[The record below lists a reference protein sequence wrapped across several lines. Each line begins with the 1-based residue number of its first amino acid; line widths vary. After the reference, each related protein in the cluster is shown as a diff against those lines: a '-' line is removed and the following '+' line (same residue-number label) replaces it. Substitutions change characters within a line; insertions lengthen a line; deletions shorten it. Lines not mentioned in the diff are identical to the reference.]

1 METNRALLD
10 ELMGAER
17 NLAPEQRTNRRRRHF
32 SDPEVDKM
40 YLVGC
45 SPYELFKGTKSDYF
59 GPNPKIVDDTCK
71 EEWEKLS
78 EHEKRRYGYEEDTRK
93 FLMDMVR
100 KVDNR
105 ISDNLARIKNEAPD
119 DIQANARKVVQLEDE
134 MEELLKNLQALAE
147 KGEVLMAF
155 DLYKRV
161 ENLRAQRDKL
171 YVVPDAQRRHLV
183 CPISGNLI
191 LRSDSDERLLS
202 HFTGKQYNGWKLVR
216 AKLKELNEK
225 LSSRPADVYDRVPP
239 RQTYPIS
246 RSHGSAGRGGSS
258 LPFGGRSETV
268 AYSHHNDRSSR
279 FSRDH
284 SQSSSYHKTRD
295 RSRDRASRSGS
306 NYERN
311 NRDDDR
317 SRLPSSHYRRDKYG
331 SGRDRSLSRDREQE
345 RYHRK
350 RGRDDEYDY
359 DFVDRQG
366 KYDSDRDSS
375 SNNNKK
381 KKQKKEKKKKSH
393 KSHKHHSSSRR
404 RYSDSESDSDAEIER
419 RIRGHKSS
427 SRSSRRSRSRSR

>member
-258 LPFGGRSETV
+258 LPFGGRSV

-381 KKQKKEKKKKSH
+381 KKHKKEKKKKSH
-393 KSHKHHSSSRR
+393 KSHKLHSSSRR